1 MAAVSDTDG
10 VDHISREAGDKT
22 KGFRFQK
29 LRAAIRFLQRVDA
42 NRSGQVQCA
51 MELLEDSVLYD
62 GNADAL
68 ISGEENKYY
77 GSRISFNSS
86 AVKNTVVAF
95 LDLYFTFY
103 RTGELELGVYAS
115 AELAQERI
123 TAEQR
128 EKLGYTAEQKSYD
141 ILKKLVQKDELTNE
155 EVVVAFEI
163 AKVEYSKQYKGSNK
177 GYTELVKAMS
187 LDDFVKFIKSIDWSL
202 TNDTNETLEEQALHL
217 VRTCRFFTYRH
228 QNLESYVLSS
238 LLDELE
244 KRSGKKSITD
254 RLLSTDTLKYIFN
267 EILLGPTTD
276 DRVDDPASECWDDVE
291 LDDFRNLP
299 TKILSVCPEF
309 NQRTLKALARRCS
322 LARNVEPE
330 GQREMKGFLRRVLDV
345 CEAEFIKNPPSP
357 SMTQQEVLGV
367 IEALTN
373 ASEQHTSSLRSNY
386 RYRARDQHAI
396 AGAVLTLFDDCYLA
410 FDEAEDGSQ
419 E

>member
-29 LRAAIRFLQRVDA
+29 LRAAIRFLQRVDE
-42 NRSGQVQCA
+42 NRGGQVQCA

-62 GNADAL
+62 GNADA
-68 ISGEENKYY
+68 IICGEENKYY

-103 RTGELELGVYAS
+103 RTGELGLGIYAS
-115 AELAQERI
+115 AEVAQERI

-128 EKLGYTAEQKSYD
+128 KKLGYTAEQKSYD

-155 EVVVAFEI
+155 EIVVAFDI
-163 AKVEYSKQYKGSNK
+163 AKNEYFKQYKGKNK
-177 GYTELVKAMS
+177 GYTEILKTLP
-187 LDDFVKFIKSIDWSL
+187 LDEFIKFIKSIDWSL
-202 TNDTNETLEEQALHL
+202 TNDTNETLEEQALQL

-244 KRSGKKSITD
+244 KRSGKKSVTA
-254 RLLSTDTLKYIFN
+254 RLLSTDTLKNIFN
-267 EILLGPTTD
+267 EILLGPATD
-276 DRVDDPASECWDDVE
+276 ERIDDPASECWDDVE
-291 LDDFRNLP
+291 LDDFRNLR

-309 NQRTLKALARRCS
+309 NQRALKVLARRCS
-322 LARNVEPE
+322 LARNIGPE

-345 CEAEFIKNPPSP
+345 CEAELIKNPPSP
-357 SMTQQEVLGV
+357 SMTQRDVLDA
-367 IEALTN
+367 IEALTK
-373 ASEQHTSSLRSNY
+373 ASEQHTSTLRGNY
-386 RYRARDQHAI
+386 RYRARDHHAI
-396 AGAVLTLFDDCYLA
+396 EGAVLTLFDDCYLA
-410 FDEAEDGSQ
+410 FDDAEY
-419 E
+419 ERKE

>member
-1 MAAVSDTDG
+1 MAAVSDTNG

-62 GNADAL
+62 GSADAL

-155 EVVVAFEI
+155 EIVVAFEI
-163 AKVEYSKQYKGSNK
+163 TKAEYFKQYKDSK
-177 GYTELVKAMS
+177 GYTELVKAMP
-187 LDDFVKFIKSIDWSL
+187 LDDFIKFIKSIDWSL
-202 TNDTNETLEEQALHL
+202 TNDTNETLEEQALQL

-238 LLDELE
+238 LLDEL
-244 KRSGKKSITD
+244 KKGRERN
-254 RLLSTDTLKYIFN
+254 RLLTDY
-267 EILLGPTTD
+267 
-276 DRVDDPASECWDDVE
+276 
-291 LDDFRNLP
+291 
-299 TKILSVCPEF
+299 
-309 NQRTLKALARRCS
+309 
-322 LARNVEPE
+322 
-330 GQREMKGFLRRVLDV
+330 
-345 CEAEFIKNPPSP
+345 
-357 SMTQQEVLGV
+357 
-367 IEALTN
+367 
-373 ASEQHTSSLRSNY
+373 
-386 RYRARDQHAI
+386 
-396 AGAVLTLFDDCYLA
+396 
-410 FDEAEDGSQ
+410 
-419 E
+419 